1 LFSNRILPNEYIN
14 IKMRFA
20 NGFADIY
27 KTRES
32 ADRSGSRR
40 AACACFQR
48 NWPAFRLVRT
58 QSTVQEDVVAAA
70 VEAAGVL
77 VEATQAPLRALM
89 NCVSAELSRGKW
101 VGCCAVR

>member
-1 LFSNRILPNEYIN
+1 MNISISKCDLPMVLLIYIRRGKVLIVADRGVPRAHVSNATGQ
-14 IKMRFA
+14 RFA
-20 NGFADIY
+20 
-27 KTRES
+27 S
-32 ADRSGSRR
+32 
-40 AACACFQR
+40 
-48 NWPAFRLVRT
+48 VRT